1 MPARRDRRGGLHRLH
16 RRHDR
21 VGAQEPSAPGG
32 DGDGV
37 LDGRQRAGRVA
48 RGRIRA
54 AVQSLPAHEADHA
67 AEDPR
72 QPGPSQGRGRDRCR
86 HRGAGATRGRAHGE
100 FAALK
105 GPRARAICRT
115 LCAVVPAKAGTY
127 NHRPLEYG
135 SPLSRG
141 RRREDLR
148 NRNPA
153 MTDSLLCPDAFLS
166 PLEIDAVVARALVED
181 LGRAGDVTSIATI
194 PESASARA
202 VVVARES
209 GVISGLPLAAAAF
222 AKLAPETA
230 ISAERRDGASVVGK
244 TTLMTLEGPARAV
257 LAAER
262 VALNLLGHL
271 SGVATATH
279 EFVRRV
285 EGTRTRICCTR
296 KTTPG
301 LRALEKYAVRCGG
314 GFNHRFGL
322 DDAMLIKD
330 NHIAVA
336 GGIRAVLER
345 ARASAGHLVKIE
357 IEVDTLDQLREV
369 IAVGLADAA
378 LLDNMDAATLRQ
390 AVEMVGGRFPLEAS
404 GGITLE
410 SIAEIAKTG
419 VDYASS
425 GWITH
430 SAPNLDVALDI
441 EI

>member
-1 MPARRDRRGGLHRLH
+1 MP
-16 RRHDR
+16 
-21 VGAQEPSAPGG
+21 Q
-32 DGDGV
+32 
-37 LDGRQRAGRVA
+37 
-48 RGRIRA
+48 
-54 AVQSLPAHEADHA
+54 
-67 AEDPR
+67 
-72 QPGPSQGRGRDRCR
+72 
-86 HRGAGATRGRAHGE
+86 
-100 FAALK
+100 
-105 GPRARAICRT
+105 
-115 LCAVVPAKAGTY
+115 
-127 NHRPLEYG
+127 
-135 SPLSRG
+135 
-141 RRREDLR
+141 
-148 NRNPA
+148 
-153 MTDSLLCPDAFLS
+153 SLLCSDAFLS
-166 PLEIDAVVARALVED
+166 PLEIEDVVTRALTED

-194 PESASARA
+194 PEDATAHA
-202 VVVARES
+202 IVVARKP
-209 GVISGLPLAAAAF
+209 GVIAGLPLVAAAF
-222 AKLAPETA
+222 RKLAPEVA
-230 ISAERRDGASVVGK
+230 ITPHARDGASVATK
-244 TTLMTLEGPARAV
+244 TALMHVTGSARAV

-279 EFVRRV
+279 EFVLRIK
-285 EGTRTRICCTR
+285 GTRTRICCTR

-357 IEVDTLDQLREV
+357 IEVDGLDQLGEV
-369 IAVGLADAA
+369 LAVGLADAV
-378 LLDNMDAATLRQ
+378 LLDNMNVADMSK
-390 AVEMVGGRFPLEAS
+390 AVAMVGGRFPLEAS

-410 SIAEIAKTG
+410 SIEAVASTG